1 MNISLGRR
9 TALRQVGIVVLDCN
23 VESISVR
30 VSLLP
35 LYFMGESCLVDCTVT
50 VKGSSATGIRRGFC
64 QGGCH
69 GR

>member
-9 TALRQVGIVVLDCN
+9 TALRRVGIVVLDCN
-23 VESISVR
+23 VESPCVC
-30 VSLLP
+30 VP

-64 QGGCH
+64 QGGCR